1 MPVEDFRPELKH
13 VEPEASNFKRLLEL
27 RKVER
32 SEELESKINRPKPS
46 VTDILRVERESD
58 LKARLFRD
66 PEVEQAELMYTNVQA
81 NLRGGHYAGML
92 ESQQHGLPQQNQ
104 VPQHQQQLQQQPQQQ
119 HQQQPDAASAATAD
133 AASATADA
141 ASATADAA
149 SAATADSSSAAD
161 AAAATA

>member
-92 ESQQHGLPQQNQ
+92 ESQQHGRPQQNQ
-104 VPQHQQQLQQQPQQQ
+104 VPQPQQQLQQQPQQQ
-119 HQQQPDAASAATAD
+119 LQQQPMSPQQQIWPQQQQMQQKQIYPQQPPVPAQQL
-133 AASATADA
+133 
-141 ASATADAA
+141 
-149 SAATADSSSAAD
+149 
-161 AAAATA
+161 

>member
-119 HQQQPDAASAATAD
+119 HSAAARC
-133 AASATADA
+133 SL
-141 ASATADAA
+141 
-149 SAATADSSSAAD
+149 SSNSRFVLSNSRCSLSSNSRCSLSNSRCSLSSNS
-161 AAAATA
+161 